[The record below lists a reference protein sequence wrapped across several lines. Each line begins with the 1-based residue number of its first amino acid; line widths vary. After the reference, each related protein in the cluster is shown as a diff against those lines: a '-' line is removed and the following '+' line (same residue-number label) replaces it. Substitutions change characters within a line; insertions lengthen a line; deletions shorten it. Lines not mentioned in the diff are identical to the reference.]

1 ARTTVTTNMVMV
13 MVMSMDVPTMAMSVP
28 TMVTNTLTLHKK
40 TGMATMSFL
49 AITVAPT
56 DMAVSTETNKTPR
69 LELHGAAKWRGAFS
83 RINTEAV
90 ALLNNGELAVSSIG
104 SLFHTSAEDMCIPA
118 IAVPDLDSF
127 TFDPVELSK
136 ISSYVIGVVGAD
148 VRIEASD
155 DKDASYTAHV
165 MVSSSKIAE
174 EISLTQTKGED
185 GSVVFKLQ
193 GPKWLPRGECAYASI
208 VVKIPKTTKE
218 IASLYT
224 SYVYGNL
231 KVDRALARQV
241 TFGEFGVNAAV
252 SSINTPPLRAADI
265 SINTVSGGIHG
276 HYIVSNGVSIHSV
289 NGKID
294 AGINVHNAE
303 RSNIVAESVSGS
315 VALRIVGGFDGTF
328 TARTINGAVEVED
341 MSDGT

>member
-1 ARTTVTTNMVMV
+1 MAQDSKAGIVTK
-13 MVMSMDVPTMAMSVP
+13 P
-28 TMVTNTLTLHKK
+28 
-40 TGMATMSFL
+40 F
-49 AITVAPT
+49 
-56 DMAVSTETNKTPR
+56 R
-69 LELHGAAKWRGAFS
+69 HGAAKWRGAFS

-104 SLFHTSAEDMCIPA
+104 SLFHTSTEDMCIPA

-136 ISSYVIGVVGAD
+136 ISSYVVGVVGAD

-241 TFGEFGVNAAV
+241 TFGELGVNAAV